1 MVTAREFTEQDKA
14 QLLAMVA
21 EIKQCDANFE
31 GLNDIENIGDYSLF
45 LDKLE
50 KWKHQERIPA
60 DYSPQTIFGVFDEGR
75 LAGGFVL
82 RHVLKSALINH
93 SGNIGYLVRPAERK
107 KGYGK
112 ILLMLALEKAGEK
125 GLEKVLVTCRNDN
138 TGSIKVIESCGGKYE
153 NDYYD
158 EGADIT
164 YKRYWIACE

>member
-1 MVTAREFTEQDKA
+1 MVIAREFTEQDRES
-14 QLLAMVA
+14 LLAMVA
-21 EIKQCDANFE
+21 EIETCDANFE
-31 GLNDIENIGDYSLF
+31 GLNDIERIEDYSLF

-50 KWKHQERIPA
+50 QWKHQERIPA

-75 LAGGFVL
+75 LVGGFVL
-82 RHVLKSALINH
+82 RHVLKGALINH
-93 SGNIGYLVRPAERK
+93 SGNIGYLVRPGERK

-112 ILLMLALEKAGEK
+112 ILLMLALEKAGAI

-138 TGSIKVIESCGGKYE
+138 TASVKVIESCGKYE

-158 EGADIT
+158 EDAGIT